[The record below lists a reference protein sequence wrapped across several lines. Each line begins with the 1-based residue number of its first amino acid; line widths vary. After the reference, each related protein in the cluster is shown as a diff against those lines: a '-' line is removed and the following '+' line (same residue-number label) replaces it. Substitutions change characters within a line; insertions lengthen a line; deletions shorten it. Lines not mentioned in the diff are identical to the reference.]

1 MLKLP
6 NVTDVKKSDFLVK
19 GRKTNWYRII
29 NKGKLKEE
37 RNKTHCKKK
46 ESGCRKLNFF
56 QKWKNKNKI

>member
-37 RNKTHCKKK
+37 RNKIHCKKK

-56 QKWKNKNKI
+56 QK